1 MNIAISAANEAGKA
15 ILAIYSKGF
24 AVEYKKDNSP
34 LTDADCAAN
43 KIIRYKLSKT
53 PYPIISEENKQISY
67 GQRKNWDKYW
77 LVDPIDGTK
86 EFIKRNGEFT
96 VNIAFIENGK
106 PILGVVFLP
115 VMSTY
120 YLGDNNGA
128 FKAISGIHFKSID
141 DLLFKINSNYDKLQ
155 QIYVSNNIKESLKV
169 VASKSHFNDATM
181 NFISELED
189 FYGKAKYISKGS
201 SLKLCMV
208 AEGLADFY
216 PRIAPTCEWDTAA
229 AHAVVDAAGGSVL
242 IYDDKINA
250 KEYYKNNK
258 LLSELS
264 YNKANILNPYFI
276 VSGLHKYNT

>member
-1 MNIAISAANEAGKA
+1 MNIAIDAANDAGKA
-15 ILAIYSKGF
+15 MLAIYSKDF
-24 AVEYKKDNSP
+24 SVEYKKDSSP
-34 LTDADCAAN
+34 ITDADRAAHE
-43 KIIRYKLSKT
+43 IIIEKLRKT

-67 GQRKNWDKYW
+67 SQRSKWDKYW
-77 LVDPIDGTK
+77 LVDPLDGTK

-106 PILGVVFLP
+106 PILGVVFVP
-115 VMSTY
+115 VLSTY
-120 YLGDNNGA
+120 YLGDKNGA
-128 FKAISGIHFKSID
+128 FKAVSGIHYKSLKE
-141 DLLFKINSNYDKLQ
+141 LLNNVNSNLDKLK
-155 QIYVSNNIKESLKV
+155 QIYVSNNIKGSLKV
-169 VASKSHFNDATM
+169 VASKTHCNDATM

-189 FYGKAKYISKGS
+189 VYGKSKFISKGR

-250 KEYYKNNK
+250 REYYKNNK

-264 YNKANILNPYFI
+264 YNKENILNPYFI

>member
-1 MNIAISAANEAGKA
+1 MKIAISAANEAGKA

-24 AVEYKKDNSP
+24 TVEYKKDNSP

-43 KIIRYKLSKT
+43 EIIRYKLSKT
-53 PYPIISEENKQISY
+53 SYPIISEENKQISY
-67 GQRKNWDKYW
+67 GQRKNWNKYW

-141 DLLFKINSNYDKLQ
+141 DLLFKINSNHDRLQ
-155 QIYVSNNIKESLKV
+155 QIHVSNNIKESLKV

-189 FYGKAKYISKGS
+189 VYGKAKYISKGS

-229 AHAVVDAAGGSVL
+229 AHAVVNAAGGSVL
-242 IYDDKINA
+242 KYDDKINA
-250 KEYYKNNK
+250 REYYKDNK
-258 LLSELS
+258 LLGELS
-264 YNKANILNPYFI
+264 YNKENILNPYFI